1 MRRIF
6 LRVGLGITVLLGSV
20 TNGLASGWDDRGS
33 RQLSERSSARLLE
46 GSPSFSS
53 GIFLWAEVREEKGYI
68 IYRNEPGKK
77 QSGTNEEEERRKEE
91 RSWEMLR
98 NLIIIP
104 YRHTPTAPSTPS
116 PTPGPTE
123 PPAPGASPP

>member
-20 TNGLASGWDDRGS
+20 TNGIASGWDDRGS
-33 RQLSERSSARLLE
+33 RQLSEPSFARPLGQSS
-46 GSPSFSS
+46 SFSS
-53 GIFLWAEVREEKGYI
+53 GILLWAEVREEKGYT

-91 RSWEMLR
+91 KSWEMLR

-104 YRHTPTAPSTPS
+104 HRHTPTAPSTPS
-116 PTPGPTE
+116 PSPGPTR
-123 PPAPGASPP
+123 PQ